1 MKDKYLI
8 IISIIISIT
17 YVYFIESSK
26 KDKLK
31 RIIES
36 NSKGLND
43 KNASVLKILESYE
56 YECGKK
62 YKSIKHDKGQLF
74 EYNIF
79 EIIYR
84 LGGKVLTDLYVRKE
98 NNQDT
103 QIDIVFIHNT
113 GIYVF
118 EVKNLSA
125 KLIKG
130 DDEDERWI
138 LYYRENVKN
147 IYSPLKQNINHV
159 KAIKNFLSDKYDFI
173 QNYYSIV
180 VMNTQKN
187 KIKVNYEIEADGF
200 RQMVLSK
207 AQLKEQMENFIKEIE
222 CELVLKDKLL
232 SDEEILE
239 VYNYLHDECSNV
251 DEDRKNRHLKAV
263 KSI

>member
-1 MKDKYLI
+1 M
-8 IISIIISIT
+8 
-17 YVYFIESSK
+17 
-26 KDKLK
+26 
-31 RIIES
+31 
-36 NSKGLND
+36 
-43 KNASVLKILESYE
+43 
-56 YECGKK
+56 
-62 YKSIKHDKGQLF
+62 
-74 EYNIF
+74 
-79 EIIYR
+79 
-84 LGGKVLTDLYVRKE
+84 
-98 NNQDT
+98 
-103 QIDIVFIHNT
+103 
-113 GIYVF
+113 
-118 EVKNLSA
+118 
-125 KLIKG
+125 
-130 DDEDERWI
+130 
-138 LYYRENVKN
+138 KN

-159 KAIKNFLSDKYDFI
+159 KAIKTFLSDKYDFI